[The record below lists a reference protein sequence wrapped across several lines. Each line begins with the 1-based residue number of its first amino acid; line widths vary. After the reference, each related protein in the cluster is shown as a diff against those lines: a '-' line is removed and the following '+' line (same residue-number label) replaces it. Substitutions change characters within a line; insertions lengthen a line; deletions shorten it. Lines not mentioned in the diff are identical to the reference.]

1 MYRRRRS
8 ARGYGVL
15 DYGSIRRWTG
25 LPATSQSVYIS
36 VMELL
41 INCHFSQLSPVAGL
55 SLLDMVCITS
65 LRGSPL
71 APGNHHHQE
80 EVEGLFRLETLAWA
94 GARHLHN
101 ESDRAV
107 GRRRDI
113 CMDNISTGVRKVI
126 KTGVAGGSRQ
136 TGRIYEAH

>member
-1 MYRRRRS
+1 
-8 ARGYGVL
+8 
-15 DYGSIRRWTG
+15 
-25 LPATSQSVYIS
+25 
-36 VMELL
+36 
-41 INCHFSQLSPVAGL
+41 
-55 SLLDMVCITS
+55 MVCITS

-71 APGNHHHQE
+71 APGNHHHQEE

-113 CMDNISTGVRKVI
+113 CMDNISRGVRKVI
-126 KTGVAGGSRQ
+126 KTGVAVGFMKLTRGVKRSLKTR
-136 TGRIYEAH
+136 GLAS